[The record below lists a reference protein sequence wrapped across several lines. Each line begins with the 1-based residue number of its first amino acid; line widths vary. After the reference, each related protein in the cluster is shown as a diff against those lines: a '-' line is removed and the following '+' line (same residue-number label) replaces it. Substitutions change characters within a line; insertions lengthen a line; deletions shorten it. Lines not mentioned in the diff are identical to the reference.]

1 MKSRLI
7 PDGSGRGSRRQP
19 EPGSVSELLLRAQA
33 LEGFSVEAL
42 ADQLGFI
49 VPENNVR
56 SKGFVGQL
64 VERALGADPK
74 AGELPDFPGLG
85 VELKTIPVRE
95 DGRPAESTFVCS
107 IHMES
112 ADRGEWETSRLYK
125 RLKKVLFLPID
136 SSKVA
141 SLHRRCFGRA
151 ILWQPNEAEWRVLR
165 DDWEDLMGAI
175 GSGRGGNLSAREG
188 TALQVRPK
196 ASDAS
201 VRTMAPGAQGL
212 QMSLP
217 LGFYLR
223 AHVTENVL
231 TCGHIVDEF
240 GTKG

>member
-7 PDGSGRGSRRQP
+7 PDGSGRDTRRQP
-19 EPGSVSELLLRAQA
+19 EPSSVSELLLRAQA
-33 LEGFSVEAL
+33 LEGFSVQAL
-42 ADQLGFI
+42 AGQLGFI
-49 VPENNVR
+49 VPDNNVR

-95 DGRPAESTFVCS
+95 DGRPSESTFVCS

-112 ADRGEWETSRLYK
+112 ADRDEWETSRLYN
-125 RLKKVLFLPID
+125 RLKNVLFLPID
-136 SSKVA
+136 SSKIA
-141 SLHRRCFGRA
+141 PLPERRFGRA
-151 ILWQPNEAEWRVLR
+151 ILWQPQEAEWRVLH

-188 TALQVRPK
+188 VALQVRPK

-217 LGFYLR
+217 LGFYMR
-223 AHVTENVL
+223 AHMTQNIL
-231 TCGHIVDEF
+231 TSGHIVEE
-240 GTKG
+240 

>member
-7 PDGSGRGSRRQP
+7 PDGSGRDARRQP
-19 EPGSVSELLLRAQA
+19 EPGSVAELLLRAQA

-42 ADQLGFI
+42 AGQLGFI
-49 VPENNVR
+49 VPDNNVR

-74 AGELPDFPGLG
+74 AGELPDFPGLA

-95 DGRPAESTFVCS
+95 DGRPSESTFVCS
-107 IHMES
+107 IRMES
-112 ADRGEWETSRLYK
+112 ADRDEWETSRLYK
-125 RLKKVLFLPID
+125 RLKNVLFLPIET
-136 SSKVA
+136 SKMA
-141 SLHRRCFGRA
+141 PLPKRRFGRA
-151 ILWQPNEAEWRVLR
+151 ILWQPNDTDWRVLQ

-201 VRTMAPGAQGL
+201 VRTMAPGAQGV

-217 LGFYLR
+217 LGFYMR
-223 AHVTENVL
+223 AHVTQNIL
-231 TCGHIVDEF
+231 TCGHIIDE
-240 GTKG
+240 